1 MTYFI
6 LLAGAVLILDQI
18 TKLLVFRFLPLFS
31 VKEIIPGFF
40 NLVHVH
46 NTGAAFSMFAGAPSP
61 WRQLVFIGLTI
72 VVVIGLLAAY
82 TKLERRDLGNR
93 TAYSLIISGALGNL
107 IDRVRLGEVID
118 FLDFYVGTYHWP
130 AFNVADM
137 GISIGAGIMFV
148 TLLKRW

>member
-1 MTYFI
+1 MAF
-6 LLAGAVLILDQI
+6 LLLLTGTVLILDQA
-18 TKLLVFRFLPLFS
+18 TKILVFRLMPLHS

-46 NTGAAFSMFAGAPSP
+46 NTGAAFSMFAGAASF
-61 WRQLVFIGLTI
+61 WRQLIFVGLAI
-72 VVVIGLLAAY
+72 VVVVGLMVAY
-82 TKLERRDLGNR
+82 VKLEKGDLANR
-93 TAYSLIISGALGNL
+93 ISYALIISGAIGNL

-118 FLDFYVGTYHWP
+118 FLDFYIGPYHWP

-137 GISIGAGIMFV
+137 GISVGAGIMLL

>member
-1 MTYFI
+1 MIYLF
-6 LLAGAVLILDQI
+6 LLAGTVLVLDQI
-18 TKLLVFRFLPLFS
+18 TKLLVFRLLPLYS

-46 NTGAAFSMFAGAPSP
+46 NTGAAFSMFAGTPSV
-61 WRQLVFIGLTI
+61 WRQTVFVGLT
-72 VVVIGLLAAY
+72 VVIVIGLLVAY
-82 TKLERRDLGNR
+82 TKLERQDLGNR

-137 GISIGAGIMFV
+137 GISMGAGIMLL